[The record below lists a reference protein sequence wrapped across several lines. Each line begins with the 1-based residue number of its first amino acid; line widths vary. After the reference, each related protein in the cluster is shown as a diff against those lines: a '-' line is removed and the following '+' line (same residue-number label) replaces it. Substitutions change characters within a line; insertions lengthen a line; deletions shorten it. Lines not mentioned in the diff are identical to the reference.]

1 MATDHLHY
9 PTGTGEAAPTTH
21 PRHTSETREDDDTT
35 PEARGTIANWSRR
48 RLFVVLGGGLAVV
61 AAGGGVVSAARY
73 LFGSDVSNTG
83 TSREPLAPPTVERHE
98 PLAPETLTLNSIH
111 MPETL
116 NPERFEDVVT
126 NLGMAIQFAVN
137 HNDQAGLARYIPG
150 GETGVLMPEPFQL
163 RAAFI
168 DGLRRVTPGEVDD
181 INAPRYYPWG
191 FSMEMQEMVTS
202 GGFNSPQDPNLRKFV
217 ARVRLR
223 MGDLP
228 PSTTSGA
235 LPPQIEHPQDYITRV
250 TFTRWQG
257 YLDEQEQFVPLPN
270 LPGQPGNGWGISNVH
285 EMYAVPSI
293 MTGPNLPSS
302 FTSVPPVFNP
312 HPPK

>member
-21 PRHTSETREDDDTT
+21 PQHTSETRKNDDTT
-35 PEARGTIANWSRR
+35 PEAQGTIPNPSRR
-48 RLFVVLGGGLAVV
+48 RLLIMLGGAVAVV
-61 AAGGGVVSAARY
+61 AAGGGGGAQY
-73 LFGSDVSNTG
+73 LFGRSSNNTE
-83 TSREPLAPPTVERHE
+83 TFRPPVAPPAPERREPI
-98 PLAPETLTLNSIH
+98 PESELTLNAIH

-116 NPERFEDVVT
+116 NPPRFEDVVA
-126 NLGMAIQFAVN
+126 NLGLAVQFAVN
-137 HNDQAGLARYIPG
+137 HNDQAGLTRYIPG

-168 DGLRRVTPGEVDD
+168 DGLRRATPGEVDD

-191 FSMEMQEMVTS
+191 FSMEMQELITS
-202 GGFNSPQDPNLRKFV
+202 GGFNNPQDPNLNRFT
-217 ARVRLR
+217 AQVRLR

-228 PSTTSGA
+228 PRIKGEV
-235 LPPQIEHPQDYITRV
+235 LPPTIEQPIDYTTNV

-257 YLDEQEQFVPLPN
+257 HLDANNQYVRLPN
-270 LPGQPGNGWGISNVH
+270 LDGQPGDGWGIMNAYQ
-285 EMYAVPSI
+285 MYPIPTI
-293 MTGPNLPSS
+293 MTGLNLPRS
-302 FTSVPPVFNP
+302 FSSVPPIFNP